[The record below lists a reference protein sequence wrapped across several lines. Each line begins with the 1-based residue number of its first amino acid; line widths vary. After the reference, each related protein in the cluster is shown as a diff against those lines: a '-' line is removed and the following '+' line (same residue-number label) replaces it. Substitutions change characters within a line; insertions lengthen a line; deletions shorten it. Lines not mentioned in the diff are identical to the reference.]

1 MEYLVTMIM
10 LLSFIIPQQLVV
22 SQTDYHHMQMVLQWP
37 PIFCGKKGN
46 YCNDPSLMQFTLHGL
61 WPANSTG
68 YTLSC
73 FPPTTNTNMWLSD
86 KALVR
91 DLHTYWYSLIRGRA
105 DFALWKHEWEKHC
118 YCASQTIT
126 DTEYFKGAV
135 RFSKDPVID
144 NNAVLKKLRSKG
156 ITPSNSLVYK
166 DTAIRNLFPN
176 KNIYISCKKN
186 ATNHCSCMKYTFAWI
201 QCWGISFPA
210 RQVHS
215 REAVDLEKDHSIS
228 SFRFRPIPSMAQA
241 GERILIKNNLH
252 H

>member
-1 MEYLVTMIM
+1 
-10 LLSFIIPQQLVV
+10 
-22 SQTDYHHMQMVLQWP
+22 MVLQWP
-37 PIFCGKKGN
+37 TTFCGKKGN

-73 FPPTTNTNMWLSD
+73 FPPTTNTNTWLSD
-86 KALVR
+86 QALVR

-105 DFALWKHEWEKHC
+105 DFALWKHEWEKHG

-135 RFSKDPVID
+135 RFSKDPLID
-144 NNAVLKKLRSKG
+144 DNAVLKKLRSNG
-156 ITPSNSLVYK
+156 ITPSNSRVYK

-186 ATNHCSCMKYTFAWI
+186 ATNHLFLHEIYFCLDPRLGNFLPCPTSPLTRSCGFRKGSFNIIFPI
-201 QCWGISFPA
+201 QANPIYGSSW
-210 RQVHS
+210 
-215 REAVDLEKDHSIS
+215 REDL
-228 SFRFRPIPSMAQA
+228 
-241 GERILIKNNLH
+241 N
-252 H
+252 